1 MIDVSIIQN
10 AAGAFVD
17 NLISTQVVKQ
27 LTSVKNRIT
36 SEIANEYG
44 KVETKGRVYFDPRM
58 NPKSIS
64 PGRYQIYLE
73 VDAGSIN
80 AEETLEAHAQKREMG
95 EVIWSVVKEADWP
108 VPMGLMTIKVN
119 TKFTLERGTMSHKV
133 RFTALIDHDKL
144 PLAELKT
151 ETLKSIVAMAA
162 ETPQPQVPDT
172 DTDTDTEA
180 EAESKTFDQKALR
193 ILDRKFDDTEAESKT
208 FDSSE
213 VNAKTFSASSSVP
226 DTVLSTLHDHFQEL
240 ADVEEAKRTA
250 YVSYKTRYTFLYCLP
265 RKNSVELRINL
276 TQQEC
281 EEHGFQYKVNSH
293 FGQCKGKI
301 VIRSLS
307 ELETWWPLIEKSYE
321 HSKEISRSSQ
331 VWDESE
337 FQDESDAESFL
348 ERIKSRGQAI

>member
-172 DTDTDTEA
+172 
-180 EAESKTFDQKALR
+180 
-193 ILDRKFDDTEAESKT
+193 EAESKT

-281 EEHGFQYKVNSH
+281 EEHGFQYEVNSH